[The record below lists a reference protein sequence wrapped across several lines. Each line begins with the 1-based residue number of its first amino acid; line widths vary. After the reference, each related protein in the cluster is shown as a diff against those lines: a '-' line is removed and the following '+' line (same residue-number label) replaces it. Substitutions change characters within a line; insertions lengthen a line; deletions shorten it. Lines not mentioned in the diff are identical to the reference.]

1 LGSPIVIGKI
11 VGTFGLK
18 GYVKVWPSTDF
29 PERFEPGRAVT
40 VGGVEYAIR
49 DAQWH
54 KKQVR
59 IRLKGVNHE
68 RAEAMIGS
76 DVFADDLD
84 VVLEE
89 GEYRVA
95 DLIGLE
101 VFDTEGKLLGTL
113 DEVIAA
119 PAHDIYR
126 VGEALVPAVS
136 EFVKEIDAPGGKVVI
151 APIPGMFPD
160 ES

>member
-1 LGSPIVIGKI
+1 
-11 VGTFGLK
+11 
-18 GYVKVWPSTDF
+18 
-29 PERFEPGRAVT
+29 
-40 VGGVEYAIR
+40 
-49 DAQWH
+49 
-54 KKQVR
+54 
-59 IRLKGVNHE
+59 
-68 RAEAMIGS
+68 MIGS

-89 GEYRVA
+89 GEYRVE